1 MKQNQNE
8 TIELK
13 ESLAKKQ
20 TRIDQLETQVETM
33 AIQGMLVI
41 CTQNVLNV
49 LKFNFSSNFEK
60 QSETENIDEC
70 IGFLSNGFK

>member
-41 CTQNVLNV
+41 GT
-49 LKFNFSSNFEK
+49 
-60 QSETENIDEC
+60 
-70 IGFLSNGFK
+70 